1 VYPGTLVT
9 PEAIGTR
16 VRRVR
21 MERGMTQA
29 RLAHLLGVTRQQ
41 VNNLERGSQRT
52 MHEQTLG
59 RYAKALGVSEH
70 YLFTGIAEPPELDG
84 LPALEIYLRQ
94 TSRLSDENI
103 AQVARI
109 VRSLEAE
116 QQLARILAEQ
126 EDE

>member
-1 VYPGTLVT
+1 MVT
-9 PEAIGTR
+9 PETIGAR

-21 MERGMTQA
+21 MERGITQA

-41 VNNLERGSQRT
+41 VNNLERGRQRT
-52 MHEQTLG
+52 MHERSLG

-70 YLFTGIAEPPELDG
+70 YLFTGISEPPDLDG

-116 QQLARILAEQ
+116 QQLARLLAKQ
-126 EDE
+126 DE